1 MVRTALSTVTLAAA
15 LCASGCNSDPF
26 FTQPTDTSTPATEV
40 TDTFDGRLT
49 INGAVTHSFAVQR
62 AGTVTARLT
71 ATEPTE
77 VIIGVSLG
85 TWNPT
90 TNVCQLIV
98 TNDSAPGGAAVIG
111 TASTVGNFCVRVYD
125 VGRLSQ
131 AILYTVNVTHF

>member
-1 MVRTALSTVTLAAA
+1 MTLSAVTLAAA
-15 LCASGCNSDPF
+15 LSAAGCSSNNPF
-26 FTQPTDTSTPATEV
+26 LTQPTDTSTPATEV

-62 AGTVTARLT
+62 AGTVTARLI

-98 TNDSAPGGAAVIG
+98 TNDSAPGGTAVVG
-111 TASTVGNFCVRVYD
+111 TASTNGNFCVRVYD